1 MQNLTGMM
9 IMPMIDHGVVVDCS
23 HKMLIAVSNVLN
35 EILETKPE
43 IFNNI
48 LRRTF
53 PFWSDERKD
62 YRYKIEPGWRSYP
75 SYARD
80 DGVLSDTDWMI
91 RVELFANSQMEGEP
105 ADEIQFSFHKLHIIP
120 ADPWY
125 SIMYHI
131 PNLEWNDPN
140 DKRVSNIVQFIPNKD
155 GHKVLQ
161 TLHSPAAHLTMKWLM
176 GDENYDWFMQ
186 RLITEIKET
195 FGGTSNESN

>member
-1 MQNLTGMM
+1 
-9 IMPMIDHGVVVDCS
+9 MPIDHDTVVNCS

-53 PFWSDERKD
+53 PFWSDKRND
-62 YRYKIEPGWRSYP
+62 YRYKIEPCWRSYP
-75 SYARD
+75 SYASD

-91 RVELFANSQMEGEP
+91 RVELFTNSQMEGEP
-105 ADEIQFSFHKLHIIP
+105 ADEIQFSFHKLHIMP
-120 ADPWY
+120 TDPWY

-131 PNLEWNDPN
+131 PNLEDDNV
-140 DKRVSNIVQFIPNKD
+140 KRVSNIVQFIPNKN
-155 GHKVLQ
+155 GHKVLH
-161 TLHSPAAHLTMKWLM
+161 TLHPPRSMRPGVHSTFKWLI
-176 GDENYDWFMQ
+176 GDENYDWFMK

-195 FGGTSNESN
+195 FGGTSNESNQTISTAS